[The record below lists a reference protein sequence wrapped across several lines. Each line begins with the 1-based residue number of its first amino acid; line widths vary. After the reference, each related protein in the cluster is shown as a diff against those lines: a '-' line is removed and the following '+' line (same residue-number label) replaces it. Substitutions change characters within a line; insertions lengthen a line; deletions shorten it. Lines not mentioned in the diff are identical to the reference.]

1 MAYDFT
7 LAEKKWQKFWD
18 EDQTFK
24 TDVYDFSKPKY
35 YVLDMF
41 PYPSGQGLHVGH
53 VEGYTAT
60 DIVARMKRAQ
70 GFNVLHPIGYD
81 AFGLPAEQYAIKT
94 NNHPSIFTNKNIDTF
109 RTQLKGMGFS
119 YDYTREISTADPSYY
134 KWTQYIFIKL
144 FEHDLAYIDYIP
156 VNFCPDLG
164 TVLANEEVVDGLSEV
179 GGFPVIRKP
188 MRQWQLKI
196 TAYAEKLLDGLD
208 TLDWPNSTLEM
219 QRNWIGKSEGA
230 QITFSVQNFALSFK
244 VFTTRADTLFGCT
257 YVCLAP
263 EHELVNLITSDK
275 QRPLVEA
282 YKEKVSHKSDLERTE
297 LNKDKDGVF
306 TGAYA
311 LNPINNE
318 AVPIFVADYV
328 LVNYGTGAVMAVPA
342 HDQRDYEFARKHKLE
357 IRPVLEG
364 DISSQAMVDDAIHI
378 NSDFIN
384 GLHIDEA
391 KEAVIAHLE
400 KNGQGQKT
408 INYKLRDWLFSR
420 QRYWGEPMPIYTL
433 EGSNEAKALQVS
445 DLPLVLPPLE
455 KYKPSG
461 TGESPL
467 VLATDWI
474 KTTYKGQNIIRESN
488 TMPQWAGSCWYY
500 LRYLDPHNDKAI
512 ADKKLLEHWLPVDLY
527 IGGAEHAVLHLLY
540 ARFWHKFLY
549 DIGEVPTKEPF
560 KKLFHQGMI
569 LGENGEK
576 MSKSRGNVVNP
587 DDIIHEFGV
596 DALRLYEMFMG
607 PLEASLPWSNSG
619 LDGALRF
626 LNRVERIYSEQF
638 SALISD
644 QNSGE
649 LDFVFHATVKK
660 VTEDYDNLKFNTAIS
675 QMMIF
680 VNEVYKAKSI
690 YRPYI
695 VDFIKLLAP
704 IAPHLGEEIYQRLG
718 FEGGISY
725 APWPSYKEKYLI
737 KDSVNIAVQVNG
749 KLRATME
756 VSRDLASADL
766 EKLALELEAT
776 TRHLEGKI
784 VKKVIV
790 IPNKIVNIV
799 AI

>member
-7 LAEKKWQKFWD
+7 VAEKKWQKFWD
-18 EDQTFK
+18 KHQTFK

-119 YDYTREISTADPSYY
+119 YDYNREVSTADPSYY

-144 FEHDLAYIDYIP
+144 FEHNLAYIDYIP

-230 QITFSVQNFALSFK
+230 QITFNVQDFALSFK

-263 EHELVNLITSDK
+263 EHELVSLITSDK

-342 HDQRDYEFARKHKLE
+342 HDQRDYEFARKHQLE
-357 IRPVLEG
+357 IRSVLEG
-364 DISSQAMVDDAIHI
+364 DISSQAMVDDARHI

-384 GLHIDEA
+384 GLRINEA

-400 KNGQGQKT
+400 KNGQGQKK

-474 KTTYKGQNIIRESN
+474 KTTYNGQNIIRESN

-638 SALISD
+638 SELISD

-704 IAPHLGEEIYQRLG
+704 IAPHLGEEIFERLG
-718 FEGGISY
+718 FKDGISY
-725 APWPSYKEKYLI
+725 APWPSYEEKYLI
-737 KDSVNIAVQVNG
+737 KDNVNIAVQVNG

-776 TRHLEGKI
+776 TRHLEGKTI
-784 VKKVIV
+784 KKIIV